1 MLFFLEG
8 MILIKSSLEKKTG
21 CLTISVIGRFDY
33 TCHKAFKEAFGGGVV
48 TCYEVDLS
56 ETLYLDSSALGMLLL
71 LRDHAGGEKATVRL
85 LSPNRTVLEV
95 LNMANFGLLFN
106 IVE

>member
-1 MLFFLEG
+1 

-33 TCHKAFKEAFGGGVV
+33 TCHKAFKEAFTGAA
-48 TCYEVDLS
+48 TCYDVDLS

-85 LSPNRTVLEV
+85 LSPNHTVLDV